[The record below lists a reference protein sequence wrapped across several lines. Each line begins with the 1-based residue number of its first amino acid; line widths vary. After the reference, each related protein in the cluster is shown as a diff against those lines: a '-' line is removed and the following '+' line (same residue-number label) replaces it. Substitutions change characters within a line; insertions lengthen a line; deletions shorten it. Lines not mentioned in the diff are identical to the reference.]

1 MTRIQETF
9 ATLKQQNKK
18 ALIPYIMAGDPA
30 PSVTVELMHR
40 LVAHGADV
48 IEIGL
53 PFSDPMADGQTI
65 ALAGERALAGG
76 TSTRQAID
84 MVGEFRK
91 TNTTTPVLL
100 MGYLNP
106 IEIIGYGEFLKLCQ
120 ANGVDGLL
128 MVDLP
133 PNEVANNETGDFAK
147 ALAEHDINQIFLLA
161 PTTEPTRRKA
171 VLEHGSGFIYY
182 VSVKGVTGS
191 NALDTDDVGKQVG
204 VIKEDTDL
212 PVCVGFGIRDGESA
226 KAVAKFA
233 DGVIV
238 GSELVKNFAG
248 VAADDQAA
256 IDQARAN
263 LLAKMDELR
272 AAIDSI
278 WLFEC
283 LGRLIS
289 RFHKIHLPNK

>member
-18 ALIPYIMAGDPA
+18 ALIPYIMAGDPNPA
-30 PSVTVELMHR
+30 VTVDLMHR

-76 TSTRQAID
+76 TNTRGAID
-84 MVGEFRK
+84 MVRQFRQ

-106 IEIIGYGEFLKLCQ
+106 MEIIGYDTFIDACHN
-120 ANGVDGLL
+120 AGVDGLL
-128 MVDLP
+128 LVDLP
-133 PNEVANNETGDFAK
+133 PHETDENLHQKLKDNA
-147 ALAEHDINQIFLLA
+147 INQIFLLA
-161 PTTEPTRRKA
+161 PTTEAVRRKA
-171 VLEHGSGFIYY
+171 VLEKGSGFIYY

-191 NALDTDDVGKQVG
+191 NALDADDVGKQITA
-204 VIKEDTDL
+204 IKADTDL
-212 PVCVGFGIRDGESA
+212 PVCVGFGIRDGASA
-226 KAVAKFA
+226 RAVAQFA

-238 GSELVKNFAG
+238 C
-248 VAADDQAA
+248 Q
-256 IDQARAN
+256 
-263 LLAKMDELR
+263 
-272 AAIDSI
+272 
-278 WLFEC
+278 
-283 LGRLIS
+283 
-289 RFHKIHLPNK
+289 

>member
-1 MTRIQETF
+1 
-9 ATLKQQNKK
+9 
-18 ALIPYIMAGDPA
+18 MAGDPT
-30 PSVTVELMHR
+30 PSVTVDLMHR

-65 ALAGERALAGG
+65 AKAGERALAGG
-76 TSTRQAID
+76 TSTRGAIE
-84 MVGEFRK
+84 MVGQFRK

-120 ANGVDGLL
+120 TNGVDGLL

-133 PNEVANNETGDFAK
+133 PNEVVNNETGDFTK
-147 ALAEHDINQIFLLA
+147 ALTEHGMNQIFLLA

-191 NALDTDDVGKQVG
+191 NAPDIDDVGKQVRA
-204 VIKEDTDL
+204 IKADTDL
-212 PVCVGFGIRDGESA
+212 PVCVGFGIRDGKSA
-226 KAVAKFA
+226 KAVATCA

-238 GSELVKNFAG
+238 GSELVRHL
-248 VAADDQAA
+248 ADVGDDKDKLELA
-256 IDQARAN
+256 IRQI
-263 LLAKMDELR
+263 LAKMDELR
-272 AAIDSI
+272 QAIDE
-278 WLFEC
+278 L
-283 LGRLIS
+283 
-289 RFHKIHLPNK
+289 

>member
-1 MTRIQETF
+1 
-9 ATLKQQNKK
+9 
-18 ALIPYIMAGDPA
+18 MAGDPT
-30 PSVTVELMHR
+30 PSVTVDLMHR

-65 ALAGERALAGG
+65 AKAGERALAGG
-76 TSTRQAID
+76 TSTRGAIE
-84 MVGEFRK
+84 MVGQFRK
-91 TNTTTPVLL
+91 TNTKTPVLL

-133 PNEVANNETGDFAK
+133 PNEVVNNETGDFTK
-147 ALAEHDINQIFLLA
+147 ALTEHGMNQIFLLA

-191 NALDTDDVGKQVG
+191 NAPDIDDVGKQVRA
-204 VIKEDTDL
+204 IKADTDL
-212 PVCVGFGIRDGESA
+212 PVCVGFGIRDGKSA
-226 KAVAKFA
+226 KAVATCA

-238 GSELVKNFAG
+238 GSELVRHFADVG
-248 VAADDQAA
+248 DDKDKLELA
-256 IDQARAN
+256 IRQI
-263 LLAKMDELR
+263 LAKMDELR
-272 AAIDSI
+272 QAIDE
-278 WLFEC
+278 L
-283 LGRLIS
+283 
-289 RFHKIHLPNK
+289 